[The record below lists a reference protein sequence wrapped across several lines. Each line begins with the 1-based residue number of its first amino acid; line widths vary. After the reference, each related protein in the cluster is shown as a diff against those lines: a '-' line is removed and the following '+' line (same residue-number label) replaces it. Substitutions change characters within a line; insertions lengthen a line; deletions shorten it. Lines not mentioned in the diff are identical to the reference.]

1 MKGRAAARTG
11 PGQRGL
17 SHQGGIRYGKAA
29 QTREVSLLSFIKLQ
43 VLIFLMQEKLSVSS
57 RHIPGW
63 ALPRP
68 ESQSGARTLQGFQ
81 RDPELGMAAE
91 PYGPWGLRA

>member
-63 ALPRP
+63 ALSGVPKLGQDSARIPEGPRAGNG
-68 ESQSGARTLQGFQ
+68 S
-81 RDPELGMAAE
+81 
-91 PYGPWGLRA
+91 